1 MKQQNRDVFPS
12 PELLALYQPAAVIMR
27 NDALDRR
34 FAQHENNAAKAK
46 QSYHYLGRCAVL
58 LVLVSAIF
66 TLAQVFGFFPGGN
79 RTLAALMAVLGCCGL
94 VIQLYLFISGNKA
107 RWLLNR
113 FAAERLRSLKFQAFA
128 MVPHCR
134 DAADLQAHVKEF
146 YRAQLARLEMEL
158 NAGEVAL
165 GLFLPSDAIACSPCT
180 VSANPSMIAA
190 ARHAY
195 RELRI
200 VYQRRFA
207 ASQIEKLRMTERVT
221 TSAADFL
228 YLSGAIL
235 TVLGLLAFALQYP
248 LATIRL
254 IDFLAAAAFVV
265 GLSKTV
271 LDNASLAEASKS
283 RYEQFL
289 EAIKE
294 CDSQLMQSDG
304 NFSEI
309 VCQFER
315 LALEELG
322 QFCRAASHI
331 SYRL

>member
-1 MKQQNRDVFPS
+1 MRQQNRDVFPS
-12 PELLALYQPAAVIMR
+12 AELLALYEPAAVIMKH
-27 NDALDRR
+27 DALDRR
-34 FAQHENNAAKAK
+34 FAQHENNAARAK
-46 QSYHYLGRCAVL
+46 RSYHYLGRGAVL

-66 TLAQVFGFFPGGN
+66 TLAQVFGFLPGGN
-79 RTLAALMAVLGCCGL
+79 RILAALMAVLGCCGL
-94 VIQLYLFISGNKA
+94 VIQFYLFVSRSKG

-128 MVPHCR
+128 IVPNCR
-134 DAADLQAHVKEF
+134 DAVDLQARVKEF
-146 YRAQLARLEMEL
+146 YSAQLVRLEMEL
-158 NAGEVAL
+158 NAGEASL
-165 GLFLPSDAIACSPCT
+165 GLFSSTDAIACRPCE
-180 VSANPSMIAA
+180 VSANPDLIGA
-190 ARHAY
+190 ARQAY

-207 ASQIEKLRMTERVT
+207 ASQIEKLRATERIT

-254 IDFLAAAAFVV
+254 IEFLAAAAFVV

-289 EAIKE
+289 EAIEE
-294 CDSQLMQSDG
+294 CDSQLMQDDES
-304 NFSEI
+304 FSEI

>member
-1 MKQQNRDVFPS
+1 MFPS
-12 PELLALYQPAAVIMR
+12 ADLLALYQPAAVVMK

-46 QSYHYLGRCAVL
+46 RTYHALGRGAVL

-66 TLAQVFGFFPGGN
+66 TLAQVFGFLPGGN
-79 RTLAALMAVLGCCGL
+79 RMLAALMAVLGCCGL
-94 VIQLYLFISGNKA
+94 AIQLYLFVSGNKS

-128 MVPHCR
+128 IVSDSR
-134 DAADLQAHVKEF
+134 DAADLQARVKEF
-146 YRAQLARLEMEL
+146 YGAQLARLEMEL
-158 NAGEVAL
+158 NAGEAAL
-165 GLFLPSDAIACSPCT
+165 GLFLPIDAIACKPCA
-180 VSANPSMIAA
+180 VSVNPNLIGA

-207 ASQIEKLRMTERVT
+207 ASQIGKLRTTERVA

-254 IDFLAAAAFVV
+254 IEFVAAAAFVV

-283 RYEQFL
+283 RYEQYL
-289 EAIKE
+289 QAIDA
-294 CDSQLMQSDG
+294 CDSQLMQDDG

>member
-12 PELLALYQPAAVIMR
+12 SELLALYEPASVIMR
-27 NDALDRR
+27 NEAVDRR
-34 FAQHENNAAKAK
+34 FAQHERSAAKAK
-46 QSYHYLGRCAVL
+46 KSYHYLGRAAVL
-58 LVLVSAIF
+58 LILVSAVF
-66 TLAQVFGFFPGGN
+66 TLAQVFGFLPGGN
-79 RTLAALMAVLGCCGL
+79 RILAALMAVLGGCGL
-94 VIQLYLFISGNKA
+94 AIQLYLFASGNKA

-128 MVPHCR
+128 IVPNCR
-134 DAADLQAHVKEF
+134 DSAELQAHVKEF
-146 YRAQLARLEMEL
+146 YTVQLARLEMEL
-158 NAGEVAL
+158 NAGEISLAL
-165 GLFLPSDAIACSPCT
+165 FSPTDAIACRSCA
-180 VSANPSMIAA
+180 VSANPNLIAA

-200 VYQRRFA
+200 VYQQRFA
-207 ASQIEKLRMTERVT
+207 ASQIQKLRMTERVT

-228 YLSGAIL
+228 YLSGAVL
-235 TVLGLLAFALQYP
+235 TVLGLLAFALRYP

-254 IDFLAAAAFVV
+254 IEFLAAAAFVV

-289 EAIKE
+289 QAIEE
-294 CDSQLMQSDG
+294 CNAQLMHDGG